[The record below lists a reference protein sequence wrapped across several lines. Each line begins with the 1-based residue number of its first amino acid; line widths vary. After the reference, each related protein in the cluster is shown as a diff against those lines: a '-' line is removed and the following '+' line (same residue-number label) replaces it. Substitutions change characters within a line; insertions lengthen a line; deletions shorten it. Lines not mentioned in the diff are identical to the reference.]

1 MKKSEEYFDLIA
13 SVYDQATEAEGSWN
27 PPNVIYEHIK
37 RLNKNNPAILDI
49 GIGTGR
55 SIDKIYK
62 SGAYKE
68 IHGVDVSEKMLDIC
82 RNRYPKVKLSKISSV
97 NDIENTVAHYDLIIC
112 SGTVEFIEDISAL
125 FQKVSILLKTDGV
138 FVFTYEPLIQFHQIQ
153 KHKKSLTVPNKE
165 SKLYIDNFYTYRH
178 SPHEITNLLEQN
190 NLRSEKDNEFVA
202 YKKGEEYI
210 IYHVVDAV
218 KREL

>member
-1 MKKSEEYFDLIA
+1 MKQSEEYFDLIA
-13 SVYDQATEAEGSWN
+13 PVYDQATEAEGSWN

-37 RLNKNNPAILDI
+37 HLTKRNAIILDI

-68 IHGVDVSEKMLDIC
+68 IHGVDVSEKMLNIC
-82 RNRYPKVKLSKISSV
+82 INKYPKVKLSKISSV
-97 NDIENTVAHYDLIIC
+97 NDIANMVAHYDLIIC

-125 FQKVSILLKTDGV
+125 FQKVSVLLKTGGV
-138 FVFTYEPLIQFHQIQ
+138 FIFTYEPLIQFHQIQ
-153 KHKKSLTVPNKE
+153 KHKKSLTVPNKS
-165 SKLYIDNFYTYRH
+165 SKLYIDNFYTYRYA
-178 SPHEITNLLEQN
+178 PHEITTLLEQN
-190 NLRSEKDNEFVA
+190 NLRTEKDSEFVA

-210 IYHVVDAV
+210 IYHVVEAV
-218 KREL
+218 IREL